1 MLKIQDGRQLC
12 SKPRFRRASIFYV
25 LMNMITG
32 FISYLEIHYTRIP
45 LKYQGLR
52 HVVQSKQSLVHMKF
66 FTAVTQNLDSGAM
79 TTSWPIYILALGL
92 SSADTHS
99 LYAQF
104 QWETAYQAQPS
115 S

>member
-1 MLKIQDGRQLC
+1 M
-12 SKPRFRRASIFYV
+12 A
-25 LMNMITG
+25 
-32 FISYLEIHYTRIP
+32 
-45 LKYQGLR
+45 
-52 HVVQSKQSLVHMKF
+52 
-66 FTAVTQNLDSGAM
+66 
-79 TTSWPIYILALGL
+79 TSWPIYILALGL